1 MQEIKKKKYGLT
13 DEEVEAE
20 IEELNSSPYVAL
32 ARRQQRLEYRRR
44 QRLYLL
50 RDLEK
55 RGRALA
61 AAGITREKLDEMY
74 RSDVPDKEAIYYDEG

>member
-1 MQEIKKKKYGLT
+1 MEEIKKKKWGLT

-20 IEELNSSPYVAL
+20 IEELSGSYYVAL

-55 RGRALA
+55 KGRALA
-61 AAGITREKLDEMY
+61 AAGIDRKKLDEMY
-74 RSDVPDKEAIYYDEG
+74 SSDIPDEEAIYYDES